1 MTLIYIIMTFG
12 FNMNKNEN
20 ELLSKYLSNLYVNV
34 TLSGFNKVSE
44 RWRDIDYTPEYNKF
58 YLILDGEGWLRI
70 GDKDFYPR
78 PGQLFMMPQGV
89 KQSYSAIN
97 KNTFTKHW
105 CHFTAQV
112 GDINLFDIIKVP
124 YFIDLGDYSEIEPVF
139 AELNKNLE
147 STEFQAPLILK
158 SCILRIIY
166 YYLRNV
172 PSDSISLANP
182 HSMEKLSDVLSY
194 IDSNYNKNISIDELA
209 GIVHLQPQYFIRL
222 FRKHMG
228 TSPIHYLNNKRMEQA
243 KWFLQ
248 YSSLSIKEIAE
259 KIGIE
264 DVYYFSKVFKEY
276 SGFSPSAYRQ
286 MISQ

>member
-1 MTLIYIIMTFG
+1 
-12 FNMNKNEN
+12 MNKNEKK
-20 ELLSKYLSNLYVNV
+20 LLSKYLSNLTVDV
-34 TLSGFNKVSE
+34 TLSGFNRVSE

-58 YLILDGEGWLRI
+58 YLIVDGEGWLRI
-70 GDKDFYPR
+70 GDRDFYPR
-78 PGQLFMMPQGV
+78 PGQLFMMPQGI

-97 KNTFTKHW
+97 QNTFTKHW
-105 CHFTAQV
+105 CHFTAKV

-124 YFIDLGDYSEIEPVF
+124 YFIDLEDYSEIEPVF
-139 AELNKNLE
+139 AELHKNLE
-147 STEFQAPLILK
+147 SSGFQATLILK
-158 SCILRIIY
+158 ACILRLIAF
-166 YYLRNV
+166 YLCNV
-172 PSDSISLANP
+172 DSDRITLSNP

-194 IDSNYNKNISIDELA
+194 IDNNYHKNISIDELA
-209 GIVHLQPQYFIRL
+209 GIAHLQPQYFIRL

-243 KWFLQ
+243 KWFIQ
-248 YSSLSIKEIAE
+248 YSSLTVKEIGE

-286 MISQ
+286 LLNS